1 MTRAERRRAKKNMS
15 ANPALPTYTGVTNA
29 RSPSSDRLRAAAV
42 ASTTNEQQI
51 SKKARRRR
59 KSRDNKQYAKH
70 CKDLFI
76 IHPQDDTGRV
86 PENPKVFMFFE
97 GSKKNKPATF
107 PHHAKGINVEVR
119 SIHETSIRGGP
130 GGFIYTGRGKID
142 PDYILCPQR
151 ACLKILD
158 MKSLPG
164 ILDAFLMVIKVH
176 PGSTNRHCMIVGVKV
191 SE

>member
-1 MTRAERRRAKKNMS
+1 MRAPRMNSRSRRRHGVVG
-15 ANPALPTYTGVTNA
+15 NPETISST
-29 RSPSSDRLRAAAV
+29 PS
-42 ASTTNEQQI
+42 T
-51 SKKARRRR
+51 
-59 KSRDNKQYAKH
+59 

-151 ACLKILD
+151 
-158 MKSLPG
+158 P
-164 ILDAFLMVIKVH
+164 V
-176 PGSTNRHCMIVGVKV
+176 
-191 SE
+191 